1 MYYSISLPN
10 QGVILLQNQG
20 VTIKLISP
28 QHQRKDENFDFDLH
42 QRPRCCT
49 SYVCSKQGVFHCQ
62 NIPPAIPSIAQ
73 QFIGLTG
80 V

>member
-42 QRPRCCT
+42 QRRRCCT
-49 SYVCSKQGVFHCQ
+49 SYVCSKQGVFT
-62 NIPPAIPSIAQ
+62 AKRFLQ
-73 QFIGLTG
+73 QFLPLLSSLSD
-80 V
+80 